1 VAEAVAH
8 ERAPVARE
16 SLAARAFVPGVVA
29 CTAVVATFLALR
41 LTAWPP
47 HEDETLALF
56 VGRDS
61 LDGMLGTVLNQRGG
75 APLHFVFA
83 WAVAH
88 ADGGLGTLRAVS
100 AFFAVASVPLLAALC
115 ARLAGRSA
123 ALVATILAT
132 ASWMLLFHGVY
143 GRMYSLFL
151 CTSMVSFL
159 ALLEATEKGGRLRWG
174 A

>member
-1 VAEAVAH
+1 MAEAVAH
-8 ERAPVARE
+8 E
-16 SLAARAFVPGVVA
+16 GVVA
-29 CTAVVATFLALR
+29 ASRGRLTDRAFAPVVAVCTAAVATFLTVR

-88 ADGGLGTLRAVS
+88 AGGGLGALRAV
-100 AFFAVASVPLLAALC
+100 
-115 ARLAGRSA
+115 
-123 ALVATILAT
+123 
-132 ASWMLLFHGVY
+132 
-143 GRMYSLFL
+143 
-151 CTSMVSFL
+151 
-159 ALLEATEKGGRLRWG
+159 
-174 A
+174 